1 MNVPTFPHN
10 IDIAAFLSRCDDIY
24 YGQSTK
30 ELRAVLKRKGFDN
43 LEIEIMEEKIQTA
56 FYGHAI
62 PWETYSGFLQAGI
75 PEETIKFVFDGK
87 KDRKYNY
94 FNTKDFV
101 KWLKYVHKSNY
112 IEWLKK
118 RDVNFIN
125 YNSYYLHMAK
135 IVDMF
140 IYLRMNK
147 NPQRFNLDD
156 TCLCILSRFI
166 DQPDRCALQDSI
178 LMTKLIKSLDLL
190 NKYYRIVNSLTI
202 WPEVMDWVQF
212 NTGCTL
218 QMMFVLTCPK
228 MLKYSYIIKPKEMI
242 SIAEKLVGLDIK
254 EMDSVI
260 DSLVQLVL

>member
-1 MNVPTFPHN
+1 MSVPAFPSN

-62 PWETYSGFLQAGI
+62 PWETYSGFLQAGV

-112 IEWLKK
+112 IEWLEK

-125 YNSYYLHMAK
+125 YRSYYLHMAK

-147 NPQRFNLDD
+147 NPQRFSLNE
-156 TCLCILSRFI
+156 TCLCILARFI
-166 DQPDRCALQDSI
+166 DEPNECALRDSV

-190 NKYYRIVNSLTI
+190 NKYYKIVNFLTI
-202 WPEVMDWVQF
+202 WPIVKDWVQF

-228 MLKYSYIIKPKEMI
+228 MLKYSHAIKPKEI
-242 SIAEKLVGLDIK
+242 IFIAEKLAGLDIK

-260 DSLVQLVL
+260 ESLVQLML